1 MKKKYVKAISM
12 VVVMADALCE
22 RDLKIAGVVNSDTG
36 KSVDQI
42 KIENENESSKNY
54 DWDNPNSWGGD

>member
-1 MKKKYVKAISM
+1 MKKKYVKPISM

-22 RDLKIAGVVNSDTG
+22 RDLKIASVVNSDTG

>member
-1 MKKKYVKAISM
+1 MKKKYVKPISM
-12 VVVMADALCE
+12 VVVIADALCE
-22 RDLKIAGVVNSDTG
+22 GDLKIASVVNSDTG
-36 KSVDQI
+36 KSVDLI